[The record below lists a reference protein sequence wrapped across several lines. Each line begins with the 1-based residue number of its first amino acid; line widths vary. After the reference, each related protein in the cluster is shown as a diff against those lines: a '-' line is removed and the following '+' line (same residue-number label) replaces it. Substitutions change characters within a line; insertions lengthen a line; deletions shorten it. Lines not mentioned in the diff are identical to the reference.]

1 MLKKIYYLL
10 EPADRK
16 KCAGL
21 AVVVLLTSVLNF
33 AGLAAVFP
41 LLKRVLDK
49 NSGGGDTLWLLLAV
63 VVFII
68 LKNLA
73 VMGLNRIQTN
83 FLLRQYR
90 HFSYQ
95 LFCRYYQ
102 RGLLFIRG
110 RGAVQLA
117 NDVNSLCLTFS
128 TSVLQSILVMVG
140 EGILVVMVTSAL
152 FVLSPVAALFLLVV
166 CMPLVGFYILV
177 VRPRARRY
185 GTADYLAHRKQ
196 ARLGVETFRGYA
208 ELEVNNAF
216 ENQLDNFSGGID
228 TVNSC
233 RRKMNMIREIPSLL
247 SEVAIILGL
256 VMLVMVRGTDHLL
269 VGGAFA
275 MAAFRLMPSL
285 RTILGGWTSLQ
296 QASHSVDML
305 YTEMNTPE
313 REVPAREPL
322 TFNRCLKA
330 QDVTF
335 AYPDGQTVLQHFS
348 CSIAKGECVG
358 VQGASGAGKSTLFN
372 ILLGFFPPQQGR
384 VMVDDRELTAANV
397 KSWHALVGYVPQD
410 IFILKGSLA
419 ENVAFGEKTID
430 RERVLQVLEQV
441 QLKPWLET
449 LSNGLDTQLG
459 EAGSRLSGGQKQ
471 RIGIARAL
479 YKRASVLFFDEATS
493 ALDNA
498 TEQEINHTLKTLSQT
513 QQELTMVIIAH
524 RTASLAF
531 CNRIINV
538 SPDSNT

>member
-196 ARLGVETFRGYA
+196 ARLVGETFRGYA

>member
-196 ARLGVETFRGYA
+196 ARLVVETFRGYA

-410 IFILKGSLA
+410 IFFLKGSLA

>member
-102 RGLLFIRG
+102 RGLLFIRD

-196 ARLGVETFRGYA
+196 ARLVVETFRGYA

>member
-196 ARLGVETFRGYA
+196 ARLVVETFRGYA

-322 TFNRCLKA
+322 TFSRCLKA

-410 IFILKGSLA
+410 IFFLKGSLA

>member
-196 ARLGVETFRGYA
+196 ARLVVETFRGYA

-372 ILLGFFPPQQGR
+372 ILLGFFPPKQGR

>member
-196 ARLGVETFRGYA
+196 ARLVVETFRGYA

-471 RIGIARAL
+471 RICIARAL

>member
-1 MLKKIYYLL
+1 
-10 EPADRK
+10 
-16 KCAGL
+16 
-21 AVVVLLTSVLNF
+21 
-33 AGLAAVFP
+33 
-41 LLKRVLDK
+41 
-49 NSGGGDTLWLLLAV
+49 
-63 VVFII
+63 
-68 LKNLA
+68 
-73 VMGLNRIQTN
+73 MGLNRIQTN

-196 ARLGVETFRGYA
+196 ARLVVETFRGYA

>member
-117 NDVNSLCLTFS
+117 NDVNSLCLTFI

-196 ARLGVETFRGYA
+196 ARLVVETFRGYA

>member
-1 MLKKIYYLL
+1 
-10 EPADRK
+10 
-16 KCAGL
+16 
-21 AVVVLLTSVLNF
+21 
-33 AGLAAVFP
+33 
-41 LLKRVLDK
+41 
-49 NSGGGDTLWLLLAV
+49 
-63 VVFII
+63 
-68 LKNLA
+68 
-73 VMGLNRIQTN
+73 
-83 FLLRQYR
+83 
-90 HFSYQ
+90 
-95 LFCRYYQ
+95 
-102 RGLLFIRG
+102 
-110 RGAVQLA
+110 
-117 NDVNSLCLTFS
+117 
-128 TSVLQSILVMVG
+128 
-140 EGILVVMVTSAL
+140 
-152 FVLSPVAALFLLVV
+152 
-166 CMPLVGFYILV
+166 
-177 VRPRARRY
+177 
-185 GTADYLAHRKQ
+185 
-196 ARLGVETFRGYA
+196 
-208 ELEVNNAF
+208 
-216 ENQLDNFSGGID
+216 
-228 TVNSC
+228 
-233 RRKMNMIREIPSLL
+233 
-247 SEVAIILGL
+247 
-256 VMLVMVRGTDHLL
+256 MVRGTDHLL

>member
-33 AGLAAVFP
+33 AGLAAMFP

-196 ARLGVETFRGYA
+196 ARLVVETFRGYA

>member
-196 ARLGVETFRGYA
+196 ARLVVETFRGYA

>member
-152 FVLSPVAALFLLVV
+152 FVLSPMAALFLLVV

-196 ARLGVETFRGYA
+196 ARLVVETFRGYA
-208 ELEVNNAF
+208 ELEANNAF

-330 QDVTF
+330 QDLTF

>member
-49 NSGGGDTLWLLLAV
+49 NSGGGDTPWLLLAV

-196 ARLGVETFRGYA
+196 ARLVVETFRGYA
-208 ELEVNNAF
+208 ELEINNAF

-410 IFILKGSLA
+410 IFILKSSLA

>member
-49 NSGGGDTLWLLLAV
+49 KSGGGDTLWLLLAV

-196 ARLGVETFRGYA
+196 ARLVVETFRGYA